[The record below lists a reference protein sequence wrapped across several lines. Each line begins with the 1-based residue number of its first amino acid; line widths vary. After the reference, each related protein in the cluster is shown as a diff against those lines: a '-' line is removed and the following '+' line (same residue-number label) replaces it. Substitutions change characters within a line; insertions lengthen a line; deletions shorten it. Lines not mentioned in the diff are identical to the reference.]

1 MQKVRN
7 FIRKVMSLDTRV
19 PPVVKG
25 PVVEV
30 SKGNIH
36 IRYVGS
42 PNVFRLTA
50 NFSPSALSKT
60 EGPEIKLSWDAFD
73 SHKWDFT
80 VGEVLHYNG
89 KLWQMPPE
97 VQRTIDWLIDQVE
110 QEERRRWLLSKISIM
125 TREVKAF
132 RTGGCMHT
140 ILKKIDE
147 FELEKDNGSRAND
160 VPPLEDAAW
169 QEIPQ

>member
-1 MQKVRN
+1 MRKVRN

-19 PPVVKG
+19 PPVVEG

-60 EGPEIKLSWDAFD
+60 EGHEIKLSWDARD

-80 VGEVLHYNG
+80 VGEVLQYNC

-110 QEERRRWLLSKISIM
+110 HEERRRWLLSKISIM

-132 RTGGCMHT
+132 KTGGCMHT

-147 FELEKDNGSRAND
+147 FELEKDKGWDDN
-160 VPPLEDAAW
+160 PPLEDAAW